1 MSTILHS
8 TKYIYHKKNDFKI
21 HKYRGC
27 VQILI
32 MSKTIISFDIGI
44 KNLAYC
50 IFTLPVVSVL
60 AWDVVNLVPAV
71 ESTAPLCNCVKASKS
86 GGVCGKK
93 ATYTH
98 GESNYCLTHSKNS
111 GKLVPSKETSAPHIK
126 KLKLDELL
134 AFCEKHGITVPLAAK
149 KPILVESAIR
159 HFERCCL
166 VPIVKPK
173 TSNAN
178 QVHLVDIGKR
188 IKMEFDERLKTLL
201 PQITHVILENQISPI
216 AGRMNTIQGML
227 SQYFIM
233 RNDAIHI
240 EFISSIG
247 KLKGLS
253 QVDKTP
259 SEQSASKMPL
269 KTQSDESASSMPSQS
284 ASSMPLKVHSDQSAS
299 SMPLKVH
306 SDQSTSSMPSQSA
319 LSAPL
324 KTQSDESA
332 LSAPLTITPFDKT
345 VYKEHKSDGIFFC
358 KQFLENNSQLMFL
371 KQIIEASHKKD
382 DLADSFLQGIYYMKR
397 GNLIS
402 YNDKFQISAT
412 TA

>member
-1 MSTILHS
+1 
-8 TKYIYHKKNDFKI
+8 
-21 HKYRGC
+21 
-27 VQILI
+27 

-50 IFTLPVVSVL
+50 VFSLPTFSVL

-71 ESTAPLCNCVKASKS
+71 ESTAPLCTCLKAMTKAI
-86 GGVCGKK
+86 CGKK

-98 GESNYCLTHSKNS
+98 GDANYCLVHSKNS
-111 GKLVPSKETSAPHIK
+111 GKLLPSKETSPPYIK

-134 AFCEKHGITVPLAAK
+134 VFYEKHGIAVPAAAK
-149 KPILVESAIR
+149 KPVLIETAIQ
-159 HFERCCL
+159 HFERRCL

-188 IKMEFDERLKTLL
+188 IKIEFDERLKTLL

-233 RNDAIHI
+233 RNETIHI

-253 QVDKTP
+253 MQTQSDKAP
-259 SEQSASKMPL
+259 SEQSTPL
-269 KTQSDESASSMPSQS
+269 E
-284 ASSMPLKVHSDQSAS
+284 
-299 SMPLKVH
+299 
-306 SDQSTSSMPSQSA
+306 
-319 LSAPL
+319 
-324 KTQSDESA
+324 
-332 LSAPLTITPFDKT
+332 PLTTVPFDKT
-345 VYKEHKSDGIFFC
+345 IYKEHKSDGIFFC
-358 KQFLENNSQLMFL
+358 KQFLENNPQLMSH

-402 YNDKFQISAT
+402 YNDKFQIST
-412 TA
+412 SV

>member
-1 MSTILHS
+1 
-8 TKYIYHKKNDFKI
+8 
-21 HKYRGC
+21 
-27 VQILI
+27 

-50 IFTLPVVSVL
+50 VFSLPTFSVL

-71 ESTAPLCNCVKASKS
+71 ESTAPLCTCLKAMTKLTTKAI
-86 GGVCGKK
+86 CGKK
-93 ATYTH
+93 ATYTY
-98 GESNYCLTHSKNS
+98 GDANYCLVHSKNS
-111 GKLVPSKETSAPHIK
+111 GKLLPSKETSAPYIK

-134 AFCEKHGITVPLAAK
+134 AFCEKHGITVPAAAK
-149 KPILVESAIR
+149 KPVLIETAIQ
-159 HFERCCL
+159 HFERRCL

-253 QVDKTP
+253 MP
-259 SEQSASKMPL
+259 AQSSQNQATHLIERPTVTEGSL
-269 KTQSDESASSMPSQS
+269 LTEISS
-284 ASSMPLKVHSDQSAS
+284 
-299 SMPLKVH
+299 
-306 SDQSTSSMPSQSA
+306 
-319 LSAPL
+319 
-324 KTQSDESA
+324 
-332 LSAPLTITPFDKT
+332 LTEGSNPFDKA

-358 KQFLENNSQLMFL
+358 KQFLENNPQLMSH

-402 YNDKFQISAT
+402 YNDKFQIST
-412 TA
+412 P

>member
-1 MSTILHS
+1 
-8 TKYIYHKKNDFKI
+8 
-21 HKYRGC
+21 
-27 VQILI
+27 

-50 IFTLPVVSVL
+50 VFSLPTFSVL

-71 ESTAPLCNCVKASKS
+71 ESTAPLCNCIKVTGSKVTGSKVK

-98 GESNYCLTHSKNS
+98 GETNYCLIHSKNS
-111 GKLVPSKETSAPHIK
+111 GKLLPSKETSPPYIK
-126 KLKLDELL
+126 KLKLDDLL
-134 AFCEKHGITVPLAAK
+134 AFYAKHGIVLPSAAK
-149 KPILVESAIR
+149 KPMLIEGAIQ

-188 IKMEFDERLKTLL
+188 IKIEFDERLKTLL

-233 RNDAIHI
+233 RNDEIHI

-247 KLKGLS
+247 KLKGL
-253 QVDKTP
+253 
-259 SEQSASKMPL
+259 AMPL
-269 KTQSDESASSMPSQS
+269 KTP
-284 ASSMPLKVHSDQSAS
+284 
-299 SMPLKVH
+299 
-306 SDQSTSSMPSQSA
+306 
-319 LSAPL
+319 
-324 KTQSDESA
+324 SDESA
-332 LSAPLTITPFDKT
+332 LSMPLTTTPFDKT
-345 VYKEHKSDGIFFC
+345 IYKEHKSDGIFFC

-382 DLADSFLQGIYYMKR
+382 DLADSFLQGIYFMKR

-402 YNDKFQISAT
+402 YNDKFQIT
-412 TA
+412 TTSI

>member
-1 MSTILHS
+1 
-8 TKYIYHKKNDFKI
+8 
-21 HKYRGC
+21 
-27 VQILI
+27 

-50 IFTLPVVSVL
+50 VFSLPTFSVL

-71 ESTAPLCNCVKASKS
+71 ESTAPLCTCLKAMTKAI
-86 GGVCGKK
+86 CGKK

-98 GESNYCLTHSKNS
+98 GDANYCLVHSKNS
-111 GKLVPSKETSAPHIK
+111 GKLLPSKETSPPYIK

-134 AFCEKHGITVPLAAK
+134 VFYEKHGIAVPAAAK
-149 KPILVESAIR
+149 KPVLIETAIQ
-159 HFERCCL
+159 HFERRCL

-188 IKMEFDERLKTLL
+188 IKLEFDERLKTLL

-253 QVDKTP
+253 MP
-259 SEQSASKMPL
+259 AQSSQNQATHLIERPTVTEGSL
-269 KTQSDESASSMPSQS
+269 LTEISS
-284 ASSMPLKVHSDQSAS
+284 
-299 SMPLKVH
+299 
-306 SDQSTSSMPSQSA
+306 
-319 LSAPL
+319 
-324 KTQSDESA
+324 
-332 LSAPLTITPFDKT
+332 LTEGSNPFDKA

-358 KQFLENNSQLMFL
+358 KQFLENNPQLMSH

-402 YNDKFQISAT
+402 YNDKFQIST
-412 TA
+412 P

>member
-1 MSTILHS
+1 
-8 TKYIYHKKNDFKI
+8 
-21 HKYRGC
+21 
-27 VQILI
+27 

-50 IFTLPVVSVL
+50 VFTLPTFSVV
-60 AWDVVNLVPAV
+60 AWDVVNLIPTV
-71 ESTAPLCNCVKASKS
+71 ESTAPLCNCVKVKG

-98 GESNYCLTHSKNS
+98 GDANYCLVHSKNS
-111 GKLVPSKETSAPHIK
+111 GKLLPSKETSPPFIK

-134 AFCEKHGITVPLAAK
+134 AFYEKHGIIVPLGAK
-149 KPILVESAIR
+149 KPILVESAIK
-159 HFERCCL
+159 HFESRCL

-188 IKMEFDERLKTLL
+188 IKIEFDERLKTLL

-233 RNDAIHI
+233 RNDSIHI

-247 KLKGLS
+247 KLKGLINDTKS
-253 QVDKTP
+253 VEGSPLDK
-259 SEQSASKMPL
+259 A
-269 KTQSDESASSMPSQS
+269 
-284 ASSMPLKVHSDQSAS
+284 
-299 SMPLKVH
+299 
-306 SDQSTSSMPSQSA
+306 
-319 LSAPL
+319 
-324 KTQSDESA
+324 
-332 LSAPLTITPFDKT
+332 

-358 KQFLENNSQLMFL
+358 KQFLENNIQLISL

-397 GNLIS
+397 GNQIS
-402 YNDKFQISAT
+402 YNDKFQIST
-412 TA
+412 VS

>member
-1 MSTILHS
+1 MS
-8 TKYIYHKKNDFKI
+8 KYP
-21 HKYRGC
+21 
-27 VQILI
+27 I

-50 IFTLPVVSVL
+50 VFTLPTFSVV
-60 AWDVVNLVPAV
+60 AWDVVNLIPTV
-71 ESTAPLCNCVKASKS
+71 ESTAPLCNCLKVKG

-98 GESNYCLTHSKNS
+98 GDANYCLVHSKNS
-111 GKLVPSKETSAPHIK
+111 GKLLPSKETSPPFIK
-126 KLKLDELL
+126 KLKLDELV
-134 AFCEKHGITVPLAAK
+134 AFYEKHGIIVPLGAK
-149 KPILVESAIR
+149 KPTLVESAIQ
-159 HFERCCL
+159 HFESRCL

-178 QVHLVDIGKR
+178 QIHLVDIGKR
-188 IKMEFDERLKTLL
+188 IKIEFDERLKTLL

-233 RNDAIHI
+233 RNDSIHI

-247 KLKGLS
+247 KLKGLINDTKS
-253 QVDKTP
+253 VEVQPESVEGSPLDK
-259 SEQSASKMPL
+259 A
-269 KTQSDESASSMPSQS
+269 
-284 ASSMPLKVHSDQSAS
+284 
-299 SMPLKVH
+299 
-306 SDQSTSSMPSQSA
+306 
-319 LSAPL
+319 
-324 KTQSDESA
+324 
-332 LSAPLTITPFDKT
+332 

-358 KQFLENNSQLMFL
+358 KQFLENNIQLISL

-397 GNLIS
+397 GNLIF
-402 YNDKFQISAT
+402 YNDKFQIST
-412 TA
+412 IS

>member
-1 MSTILHS
+1 
-8 TKYIYHKKNDFKI
+8 
-21 HKYRGC
+21 
-27 VQILI
+27 

-71 ESTAPLCNCVKASKS
+71 ESTAPLCNCVKASKT

-98 GESNYCLTHSKNS
+98 GEANYCLTHSKNS

-247 KLKGLS
+247 KLKGL
-253 QVDKTP
+253 VAP
-259 SEQSASKMPL
+259 SLSASSQSVHSDK
-269 KTQSDESASSMPSQS
+269 SDESA
-284 ASSMPLKVHSDQSAS
+284 PLKVHSDQSAS
-299 SMPLKVH
+299 SMPSL
-306 SDQSTSSMPSQSA
+306 SA
-319 LSAPL
+319 LKAPL

>member
-1 MSTILHS
+1 
-8 TKYIYHKKNDFKI
+8 
-21 HKYRGC
+21 
-27 VQILI
+27 

-50 IFTLPVVSVL
+50 VFTLPTFSVV
-60 AWDVVNLVPAV
+60 AWDVVNLIPAV
-71 ESTAPLCNCVKASKS
+71 ESTAPLCNCLKVKG

-93 ATYTH
+93 ATYIH
-98 GESNYCLTHSKNS
+98 GDANYCLVHSKNS
-111 GKLVPSKETSAPHIK
+111 GKLLPSKETSSPFIK
-126 KLKLDELL
+126 KLKLDELF
-134 AFCEKHGITVPLAAK
+134 AFYEKHGIIVPPGVK
-149 KPILVESAIR
+149 KPTLVESAIK
-159 HFERCCL
+159 HFESRCL

-233 RNDAIHI
+233 RNDSIHI

-247 KLKGLS
+247 KLKGL
-253 QVDKTP
+253 VAP
-259 SEQSASKMPL
+259 SLSA
-269 KTQSDESASSMPSQS
+269 
-284 ASSMPLKVHSDQSAS
+284 HSE
-299 SMPLKVH
+299 
-306 SDQSTSSMPSQSA
+306 QSA

-324 KTQSDESA
+324 KTPSEQSA
-332 LSAPLTITPFDKT
+332 LLTTPFDKT
-345 VYKEHKSDGIFFC
+345 IYKEHKSDGIFFC

-382 DLADSFLQGIYYMKR
+382 DLADSFLQGIYFMKR
-397 GNLIS
+397 GNLIY
-402 YNDKFQISAT
+402 YNDKFQISST
-412 TA
+412 TT

>member
-1 MSTILHS
+1 
-8 TKYIYHKKNDFKI
+8 
-21 HKYRGC
+21 
-27 VQILI
+27 

-50 IFTLPVVSVL
+50 VFTLPTLSVV
-60 AWDVVNLVPAV
+60 AWDVVNLVPTV
-71 ESTAPLCNCVKASKS
+71 ESTAPLCNCLKIK
-86 GGVCGKK
+86 GGGICGKK

-98 GESNYCLTHSKNS
+98 GDANYCLVHSKNS
-111 GKLVPSKETSAPHIK
+111 GKLLPSKETSPPFIK

-134 AFCEKHGITVPLAAK
+134 AFYEKHGIIVPPGAK
-149 KPILVESAIR
+149 KPTLVERAIQ
-159 HFERCCL
+159 HFESRCL

-188 IKMEFDERLKTLL
+188 IKIEFDERLKTLL

-216 AGRMNTIQGML
+216 AGRMNTIQGMM

-233 RNDAIHI
+233 RNDSIHI

-247 KLKGLS
+247 KLKGLINDTKS
-253 QVDKTP
+253 EVQTESVNSPLDK
-259 SEQSASKMPL
+259 A
-269 KTQSDESASSMPSQS
+269 
-284 ASSMPLKVHSDQSAS
+284 
-299 SMPLKVH
+299 
-306 SDQSTSSMPSQSA
+306 
-319 LSAPL
+319 
-324 KTQSDESA
+324 
-332 LSAPLTITPFDKT
+332 

-358 KQFLENNSQLMFL
+358 KQFLENNIQLVSL

-397 GNLIS
+397 GNLII
-402 YNDKFQISAT
+402 YNDKFQIST
-412 TA
+412 IS

>member
-1 MSTILHS
+1 MI
-8 TKYIYHKKNDFKI
+8 KINQFQI

-27 VQILI
+27 VQIPI

-71 ESTAPLCNCVKASKS
+71 ESTAPLCNCVKASKN

-98 GESNYCLTHSKNS
+98 GDANYCLTHSKNS

-134 AFCEKHGITVPLAAK
+134 AFCEKHGITVPPAAK
-149 KPILVESAIR
+149 KPVLVESAIM

-247 KLKGLS
+247 KLKGL
-253 QVDKTP
+253 VAP
-259 SEQSASKMPL
+259 SL
-269 KTQSDESASSMPSQS
+269 S
-284 ASSMPLKVHSDQSAS
+284 ASSMPLKIQSDESA
-299 SMPLKVH
+299 P
-306 SDQSTSSMPSQSA
+306 SMPS
-319 LSAPL
+319 L
-324 KTQSDESA
+324 SA
-332 LSAPLTITPFDKT
+332 LSAPLTTIPFDKT
-345 VYKEHKSDGIFFC
+345 IYKEHKSDGIFFC
-358 KQFLENNSQLMFL
+358 NQFLENNSQLMFL

-402 YNDKFQISAT
+402 YNDKFQISST
-412 TA
+412 TP

>member
-1 MSTILHS
+1 
-8 TKYIYHKKNDFKI
+8 
-21 HKYRGC
+21 
-27 VQILI
+27 

-50 IFTLPVVSVL
+50 VFTLPTFSVV
-60 AWDVVNLVPAV
+60 AWDVVNLIPAV
-71 ESTAPLCNCVKASKS
+71 ESTAPLCNCVKTSKN

-98 GESNYCLTHSKNS
+98 GDANYCLVHSKNS
-111 GKLVPSKETSAPHIK
+111 GKLLPSKETSSPFIK
-126 KLKLDELL
+126 KLKLDELF
-134 AFCEKHGITVPLAAK
+134 AFYEKHGIIVPPGAK
-149 KPILVESAIR
+149 KPTLVESAIK
-159 HFERCCL
+159 HFESRCL
-166 VPIVKPK
+166 VHIVKPK

-188 IKMEFDERLKTLL
+188 IKIEFDERLKTLL
-201 PQITHVILENQISPI
+201 SQITHVILENQISPI

-233 RNDAIHI
+233 RNDSIHI

-247 KLKGLS
+247 KLKGLINDTKS
-253 QVDKTP
+253 KQQTESVEGSPLDK
-259 SEQSASKMPL
+259 A
-269 KTQSDESASSMPSQS
+269 
-284 ASSMPLKVHSDQSAS
+284 
-299 SMPLKVH
+299 
-306 SDQSTSSMPSQSA
+306 
-319 LSAPL
+319 
-324 KTQSDESA
+324 
-332 LSAPLTITPFDKT
+332 

-358 KQFLENNSQLMFL
+358 KQFLENNIQLVSL

-402 YNDKFQISAT
+402 YNDKFQIST
-412 TA
+412 IS

>member
-1 MSTILHS
+1 
-8 TKYIYHKKNDFKI
+8 
-21 HKYRGC
+21 
-27 VQILI
+27 

-50 IFTLPVVSVL
+50 VFTLPTFSVV
-60 AWDVVNLVPAV
+60 AWDVVNLIPTV
-71 ESTAPLCNCVKASKS
+71 ESTAPLCNCLKVK
-86 GGVCGKK
+86 GGGICGKK

-98 GESNYCLTHSKNS
+98 GDANYCLVHSKNS
-111 GKLVPSKETSAPHIK
+111 GKLLPSKETSPPYIK
-126 KLKLDELL
+126 KLKLDELV
-134 AFCEKHGITVPLAAK
+134 AFYEKHGIIVPPGAK
-149 KPILVESAIR
+149 KPTLVESAIK
-159 HFERCCL
+159 HFESRCL

-188 IKMEFDERLKTLL
+188 IKIEFDERLKTLL

-233 RNDAIHI
+233 RNDSIHI

-247 KLKGLS
+247 KLKGLINDTRLEVQTES
-253 QVDKTP
+253 VEGSPLDK
-259 SEQSASKMPL
+259 A
-269 KTQSDESASSMPSQS
+269 
-284 ASSMPLKVHSDQSAS
+284 
-299 SMPLKVH
+299 
-306 SDQSTSSMPSQSA
+306 
-319 LSAPL
+319 
-324 KTQSDESA
+324 
-332 LSAPLTITPFDKT
+332 

-358 KQFLENNSQLMFL
+358 KQFLENNIQLVSL

-382 DLADSFLQGIYYMKR
+382 DLADSFLQGTYYMKR

-402 YNDKFQISAT
+402 YNDKFQIST
-412 TA
+412 IS

>member
-1 MSTILHS
+1 
-8 TKYIYHKKNDFKI
+8 
-21 HKYRGC
+21 
-27 VQILI
+27 

-50 IFTLPVVSVL
+50 IFTLPAVSVL
-60 AWDVVNLVPAV
+60 AWDVVNLVTTV
-71 ESTAPLCNCVKASKS
+71 ESTAPLCNCLKASKS

-98 GESNYCLTHSKNS
+98 GDTKYCLTHSKNS

-149 KPILVESAIR
+149 KPILVESAIQY
-159 HFERCCL
+159 FERCCL

-247 KLKGLS
+247 KLKGLVAPS
-253 QVDKTP
+253 DQSALKTP
-259 SEQSASKMPL
+259 S
-269 KTQSDESASSMPSQS
+269 
-284 ASSMPLKVHSDQSAS
+284 KVHSD
-299 SMPLKVH
+299 L
-306 SDQSTSSMPSQSA
+306 SA

-324 KTQSDESA
+324 KTPSDESALSAPLKTPSDESA
-332 LSAPLTITPFDKT
+332 LSAPLTTTPFDKT
-345 VYKEHKSDGIFFC
+345 IYKEHKSDGIFFC

-402 YNDKFQISAT
+402 YNDKFQISST
-412 TA
+412 TP

>member
-1 MSTILHS
+1 
-8 TKYIYHKKNDFKI
+8 
-21 HKYRGC
+21 
-27 VQILI
+27 

-50 IFTLPVVSVL
+50 IFSLPNFSVL

-71 ESTAPLCNCVKASKS
+71 ESTAPLCTCLKATTKASKCGG

-98 GESNYCLTHSKNS
+98 GDTNYCLVHSKNS
-111 GKLVPSKETSAPHIK
+111 GKLLPSKETSPPYIK

-134 AFCEKHGITVPLAAK
+134 TFCEKHDIAVPPAAK
-149 KPILVESAIR
+149 KPTLVENAIQ
-159 HFERCCL
+159 HFERRCL

-188 IKMEFDERLKTLL
+188 IKQEFDKRLTTLL

-253 QVDKTP
+253 MP
-259 SEQSASKMPL
+259 AQSSKNPATTTTEGSTATEGPTATEGSL
-269 KTQSDESASSMPSQS
+269 LTEISS
-284 ASSMPLKVHSDQSAS
+284 
-299 SMPLKVH
+299 
-306 SDQSTSSMPSQSA
+306 
-319 LSAPL
+319 
-324 KTQSDESA
+324 
-332 LSAPLTITPFDKT
+332 LTEGSTPFDKA
-345 VYKEHKSDGIFFC
+345 VYKEHKSDGIYFC
-358 KQFLENNSQLMFL
+358 KQFLENNHQLMSH

-402 YNDKFQISAT
+402 YNDKFQIST
-412 TA
+412 SI

>member
-1 MSTILHS
+1 
-8 TKYIYHKKNDFKI
+8 
-21 HKYRGC
+21 
-27 VQILI
+27 

-50 IFTLPVVSVL
+50 VFTLPTLSVVV
-60 AWDVVNLVPAV
+60 WDVVNLVPAV
-71 ESTAPLCNCVKASKS
+71 ESTAPLCNCLKIKG

-98 GESNYCLTHSKNS
+98 GETNYCLVHSKNS
-111 GKLVPSKETSAPHIK
+111 GKLLPSKETSPPFIK
-126 KLKLDELL
+126 KLKLDELV
-134 AFCEKHGITVPLAAK
+134 AFYEKHCIIVPPGAK
-149 KPILVESAIR
+149 KPTLVESAIQ
-159 HFERCCL
+159 HFESRCL

-188 IKMEFDERLKTLL
+188 IKIEFDERLKTLL

-233 RNDAIHI
+233 RNDSIHI

-247 KLKGLS
+247 KLKGLVQTQTES
-253 QVDKTP
+253 VESSPLDK
-259 SEQSASKMPL
+259 A
-269 KTQSDESASSMPSQS
+269 
-284 ASSMPLKVHSDQSAS
+284 
-299 SMPLKVH
+299 
-306 SDQSTSSMPSQSA
+306 
-319 LSAPL
+319 
-324 KTQSDESA
+324 
-332 LSAPLTITPFDKT
+332 

-358 KQFLENNSQLMFL
+358 KQFLENNIQLISL

-402 YNDKFQISAT
+402 YNDKFQIST
-412 TA
+412 IS

>member
-1 MSTILHS
+1 
-8 TKYIYHKKNDFKI
+8 
-21 HKYRGC
+21 
-27 VQILI
+27 

-50 IFTLPVVSVL
+50 VFTLPTLSVV
-60 AWDVVNLVPAV
+60 AWDVVNLVPTV
-71 ESTAPLCNCVKASKS
+71 ESTAPLCNCLKIK
-86 GGVCGKK
+86 GGGICGKK

-98 GESNYCLTHSKNS
+98 GDANYCLVHSKNS
-111 GKLVPSKETSAPHIK
+111 GKLLPSKETSPPYIK
-126 KLKLDELL
+126 KLKLDELV
-134 AFCEKHGITVPLAAK
+134 AFYEKHGIIVPHGAK
-149 KPILVESAIR
+149 KPILVESAIK
-159 HFERCCL
+159 HFESRCL

-188 IKMEFDERLKTLL
+188 IKIEFDERLKTLL

-233 RNDAIHI
+233 RNDSIHI

-247 KLKGLS
+247 KLKGLINDTKS
-253 QVDKTP
+253 KVQTESVEGSPLDK
-259 SEQSASKMPL
+259 A
-269 KTQSDESASSMPSQS
+269 
-284 ASSMPLKVHSDQSAS
+284 
-299 SMPLKVH
+299 
-306 SDQSTSSMPSQSA
+306 
-319 LSAPL
+319 
-324 KTQSDESA
+324 
-332 LSAPLTITPFDKT
+332 

-358 KQFLENNSQLMFL
+358 KQFLENNIQLISL

-402 YNDKFQISAT
+402 YNDKFQIST
-412 TA
+412 VS

>member
-1 MSTILHS
+1 
-8 TKYIYHKKNDFKI
+8 
-21 HKYRGC
+21 
-27 VQILI
+27 

-50 IFTLPVVSVL
+50 VFSLPTFSVL

-71 ESTAPLCNCVKASKS
+71 ESTAPLCTCLKATKS

-93 ATYTH
+93 ATYTY
-98 GESNYCLTHSKNS
+98 GDANYCLVHSKNS
-111 GKLVPSKETSAPHIK
+111 GKLLPSKETSPPYIK

-134 AFCEKHGITVPLAAK
+134 AFYEKHGIAVPPAAK
-149 KPILVESAIR
+149 KPVLVETAIQ
-159 HFERCCL
+159 HFELRCL

-233 RNDAIHI
+233 RNDTIHI

-253 QVDKTP
+253 QVDKAPSVPLTEVSVPLAQSVP
-259 SEQSASKMPL
+259 SEQSA
-269 KTQSDESASSMPSQS
+269 PS
-284 ASSMPLKVHSDQSAS
+284 V
-299 SMPLKVH
+299 
-306 SDQSTSSMPSQSA
+306 
-319 LSAPL
+319 
-324 KTQSDESA
+324 
-332 LSAPLTITPFDKT
+332 PFDKAI
-345 VYKEHKSDGIFFC
+345 YKEHKSDGIFFC
-358 KQFLENNSQLMFL
+358 KQFLENNPQLMSH

-402 YNDKFQISAT
+402 YNDKFQIST
-412 TA
+412 PTESIL

>member
-1 MSTILHS
+1 
-8 TKYIYHKKNDFKI
+8 
-21 HKYRGC
+21 
-27 VQILI
+27 

-50 IFTLPVVSVL
+50 VFSLPTFSVL

-71 ESTAPLCNCVKASKS
+71 ESRAPLCNCIKVTGSKVTGS
-86 GGVCGKK
+86 KVTGGVCGKK

-98 GESNYCLTHSKNS
+98 GETNYCLIHSKNS
-111 GKLVPSKETSAPHIK
+111 GKLLPSKETSPPYIK
-126 KLKLDELL
+126 KLKLDDLL
-134 AFCEKHGITVPLAAK
+134 AFYAKHGIVLPSAAK
-149 KPILVESAIR
+149 KPMLVESAIQ

-188 IKMEFDERLKTLL
+188 IKIEFDERLKTLL

-247 KLKGLS
+247 KLKGLAM
-253 QVDKTP
+253 P
-259 SEQSASKMPL
+259 SIPL
-269 KTQSDESASSMPSQS
+269 PSASSVPLQSVPLPSVPLQS
-284 ASSMPLKVHSDQSAS
+284 ASS
-299 SMPLKVH
+299 
-306 SDQSTSSMPSQSA
+306 
-319 LSAPL
+319 
-324 KTQSDESA
+324 
-332 LSAPLTITPFDKT
+332 IPFDKT
-345 VYKEHKSDGIFFC
+345 IYKEHKSDGIFFC

-382 DLADSFLQGIYYMKR
+382 DLADSFLQGIYFMKR

-402 YNDKFQISAT
+402 YNDKFQIT
-412 TA
+412 TTTI

>member
-1 MSTILHS
+1 
-8 TKYIYHKKNDFKI
+8 
-21 HKYRGC
+21 
-27 VQILI
+27 
-32 MSKTIISFDIGI
+32 
-44 KNLAYC
+44 
-50 IFTLPVVSVL
+50 VL

-71 ESTAPLCNCVKASKS
+71 ESTAPLCTCLKAMTKAI
-86 GGVCGKK
+86 CGKK

-98 GESNYCLTHSKNS
+98 GDANYCLVHSKNS
-111 GKLVPSKETSAPHIK
+111 GKLLPSKETSPPYIK

-134 AFCEKHGITVPLAAK
+134 VFYEKHGIAVPAAAK
-149 KPILVESAIR
+149 KPVLIETAIQ
-159 HFERCCL
+159 HFERRCL

-188 IKMEFDERLKTLL
+188 IKIEFDERLKTLL

-233 RNDAIHI
+233 RNETIHI

-253 QVDKTP
+253 MQTQSDKAP
-259 SEQSASKMPL
+259 SEQSTPL
-269 KTQSDESASSMPSQS
+269 E
-284 ASSMPLKVHSDQSAS
+284 
-299 SMPLKVH
+299 
-306 SDQSTSSMPSQSA
+306 
-319 LSAPL
+319 
-324 KTQSDESA
+324 
-332 LSAPLTITPFDKT
+332 PLTTVPFDKT
-345 VYKEHKSDGIFFC
+345 IYKEHKSDGIFFC
-358 KQFLENNSQLMFL
+358 KQFLENNPQLMSH

-402 YNDKFQISAT
+402 YNDKFQIST
-412 TA
+412 SV

>member
-1 MSTILHS
+1 
-8 TKYIYHKKNDFKI
+8 
-21 HKYRGC
+21 
-27 VQILI
+27 

-50 IFTLPVVSVL
+50 VFSLPTFSVL

-71 ESTAPLCNCVKASKS
+71 ESTAPLCTCLKASKS

-93 ATYTH
+93 ATYTY
-98 GESNYCLTHSKNS
+98 GDANYCLVHSKNS
-111 GKLVPSKETSAPHIK
+111 GKLLPSKETSAPYIK

-134 AFCEKHGITVPLAAK
+134 VFCEKHGIAVPPAAK
-149 KPILVESAIR
+149 KPVLIETAIH
-159 HFERCCL
+159 HFERRCL

-253 QVDKTP
+253 QVDKTQSAPVVP
-259 SEQSASKMPL
+259 SEQSAPL
-269 KTQSDESASSMPSQS
+269 
-284 ASSMPLKVHSDQSAS
+284 V
-299 SMPLKVH
+299 
-306 SDQSTSSMPSQSA
+306 
-319 LSAPL
+319 
-324 KTQSDESA
+324 
-332 LSAPLTITPFDKT
+332 PLTAVPFDKT
-345 VYKEHKSDGIFFC
+345 IYKEHKSDGIFFC
-358 KQFLENNSQLMFL
+358 KQFLENNPQLMSH

-402 YNDKFQISAT
+402 YNDKFQIST
-412 TA
+412 SV

>member
-1 MSTILHS
+1 
-8 TKYIYHKKNDFKI
+8 
-21 HKYRGC
+21 
-27 VQILI
+27 

-50 IFTLPVVSVL
+50 IFTLPAVNVL

-71 ESTAPLCNCVKASKS
+71 ESTAPLCNCLKASKS

-98 GESNYCLTHSKNS
+98 GDANYCLTHSKNS
-111 GKLVPSKETSAPHIK
+111 GKLVPSKETSPPYIK

-134 AFCEKHGITVPLAAK
+134 AFCEKHGIAVPLAAK
-149 KPILVESAIR
+149 KPILVESAIT

-247 KLKGLS
+247 KLKGL
-253 QVDKTP
+253 VAP
-259 SEQSASKMPL
+259 SLSAL
-269 KTQSDESASSMPSQS
+269 SDLSASSMPS
-284 ASSMPLKVHSDQSAS
+284 L
-299 SMPLKVH
+299 
-306 SDQSTSSMPSQSA
+306 
-319 LSAPL
+319 
-324 KTQSDESA
+324 SA
-332 LSAPLTITPFDKT
+332 LSAPLTATPFDKT
-345 VYKEHKSDGIFFC
+345 IYKEHKSDGIFFC
-358 KQFLENNSQLMFL
+358 KHFLENNSQLMFL

-402 YNDKFQISAT
+402 YNDKFQISST
-412 TA
+412 TP

>member
-1 MSTILHS
+1 
-8 TKYIYHKKNDFKI
+8 
-21 HKYRGC
+21 
-27 VQILI
+27 

-60 AWDVVNLVPAV
+60 AWDVVNLVPTV
-71 ESTAPLCNCVKASKS
+71 ESTAPLCNCIKASKS

-98 GESNYCLTHSKNS
+98 GDANYCLTHSKNS

-134 AFCEKHGITVPLAAK
+134 AFCEKHGITVPLGGK
-149 KPILVESAIR
+149 KSILVESAIM

-247 KLKGLS
+247 KLKGL
-253 QVDKTP
+253 VAP
-259 SEQSASKMPL
+259 
-269 KTQSDESASSMPSQS
+269 
-284 ASSMPLKVHSDQSAS
+284 SDQSAS
-299 SMPLKVH
+299 SL
-306 SDQSTSSMPSQSA
+306 SA

-324 KTQSDESA
+324 KTPSDESA
-332 LSAPLTITPFDKT
+332 LSAPLTTPLTTPFDKT
-345 VYKEHKSDGIFFC
+345 IYKEHKSNGIFFC
-358 KQFLENNSQLMFL
+358 KQFLENNSQLIFL

-397 GNLIS
+397 RNLIS
-402 YNDKFQISAT
+402 YNDKFQISST
-412 TA
+412 TP

>member
-1 MSTILHS
+1 
-8 TKYIYHKKNDFKI
+8 
-21 HKYRGC
+21 
-27 VQILI
+27 

-50 IFTLPVVSVL
+50 VFTLPTFSVV
-60 AWDVVNLVPAV
+60 AWDVVNLIPTV
-71 ESTAPLCNCVKASKS
+71 ESTAPLCNCLKVKG

-98 GESNYCLTHSKNS
+98 VDANYCLVHSKNS
-111 GKLVPSKETSAPHIK
+111 GKLLPSKETSPPFIK
-126 KLKLDELL
+126 KLKLDELV
-134 AFCEKHGITVPLAAK
+134 AFYEKHGIIVPPGAK
-149 KPILVESAIR
+149 KPTLVESAIK
-159 HFERCCL
+159 HFESRCL

-188 IKMEFDERLKTLL
+188 IKIEFDERLKTLL

-233 RNDAIHI
+233 RNDSIHI

-247 KLKGLS
+247 KLKGLINDTKS
-253 QVDKTP
+253 EVQPASVDG
-259 SEQSASKMPL
+259 SPL
-269 KTQSDESASSMPSQS
+269 
-284 ASSMPLKVHSDQSAS
+284 
-299 SMPLKVH
+299 
-306 SDQSTSSMPSQSA
+306 
-319 LSAPL
+319 
-324 KTQSDESA
+324 
-332 LSAPLTITPFDKT
+332 DKA

-358 KQFLENNSQLMFL
+358 KQFLENNIQLVSL

-397 GNLIS
+397 GNLII
-402 YNDKFQISAT
+402 YNDKFQIST
-412 TA
+412 IS

>member
-1 MSTILHS
+1 LT
-8 TKYIYHKKNDFKI
+8 TKAI
-21 HKYRGC
+21 
-27 VQILI
+27 
-32 MSKTIISFDIGI
+32 
-44 KNLAYC
+44 
-50 IFTLPVVSVL
+50 
-60 AWDVVNLVPAV
+60 
-71 ESTAPLCNCVKASKS
+71 
-86 GGVCGKK
+86 CGKK

-98 GESNYCLTHSKNS
+98 GDAKYCLVHSKNS
-111 GKLVPSKETSAPHIK
+111 GKLLPSKETSAPYIK

-134 AFCEKHGITVPLAAK
+134 AFCEKHGIAVPAAAK
-149 KPILVESAIR
+149 KPVLIETAIQ
-159 HFERCCL
+159 HFERRCL

-233 RNDAIHI
+233 RNEVIHI

-253 QVDKTP
+253 QVDKTQSESVVP
-259 SEQSASKMPL
+259 SEQSAPL
-269 KTQSDESASSMPSQS
+269 
-284 ASSMPLKVHSDQSAS
+284 V
-299 SMPLKVH
+299 
-306 SDQSTSSMPSQSA
+306 
-319 LSAPL
+319 
-324 KTQSDESA
+324 
-332 LSAPLTITPFDKT
+332 PLTAVAFDKT
-345 VYKEHKSDGIFFC
+345 IYKEHKSDGIFFC
-358 KQFLENNSQLMFL
+358 KQFLENNPQLMSH

-402 YNDKFQISAT
+402 YNDKFQIST
-412 TA
+412 SV

>member
-1 MSTILHS
+1 
-8 TKYIYHKKNDFKI
+8 
-21 HKYRGC
+21 
-27 VQILI
+27 

-50 IFTLPVVSVL
+50 VFSLPTFSVL

-71 ESTAPLCNCVKASKS
+71 ESTAPLCTCLKASKS

-93 ATYTH
+93 ATYTY
-98 GESNYCLTHSKNS
+98 GDANYCLVHSKNS
-111 GKLVPSKETSAPHIK
+111 GKLLPSKETSAPYIK

-134 AFCEKHGITVPLAAK
+134 VFCEKHGIAVPPAAK
-149 KPILVESAIR
+149 KPVLIETAIH
-159 HFERCCL
+159 HFERRCL

-233 RNDAIHI
+233 RNEAIHI

-253 QVDKTP
+253 QVDKTQSAPVVP
-259 SEQSASKMPL
+259 SEQSAPL
-269 KTQSDESASSMPSQS
+269 
-284 ASSMPLKVHSDQSAS
+284 V
-299 SMPLKVH
+299 
-306 SDQSTSSMPSQSA
+306 
-319 LSAPL
+319 
-324 KTQSDESA
+324 
-332 LSAPLTITPFDKT
+332 PLTAVPFDKT
-345 VYKEHKSDGIFFC
+345 IYKEHKSDGIFFC
-358 KQFLENNSQLMFL
+358 KQFLENNPQLMSH

-402 YNDKFQISAT
+402 YNDKFQIST
-412 TA
+412 SV

>member
-1 MSTILHS
+1 
-8 TKYIYHKKNDFKI
+8 
-21 HKYRGC
+21 
-27 VQILI
+27 

-50 IFTLPVVSVL
+50 VFSLPTFSVL

-71 ESTAPLCNCVKASKS
+71 ESTAPLCTCLKATTKVSKS

-93 ATYTH
+93 ATYTY
-98 GESNYCLTHSKNS
+98 GDANYCLVHSKNS
-111 GKLVPSKETSAPHIK
+111 GKLLPSKETSAPYIK
-126 KLKLDELL
+126 KLKLDDLL
-134 AFCEKHGITVPLAAK
+134 AFCEKHGITVPAAAK
-149 KPILVESAIR
+149 KPVLIETAIQ
-159 HFERCCL
+159 HFERRCL

-188 IKMEFDERLKTLL
+188 IKIEFDERLKTLL

-233 RNDAIHI
+233 RNEAIHI

-253 QVDKTP
+253 QVDKAPLTVVPLEQSAPVVPSEVSVP
-259 SEQSASKMPL
+259 SEQSP
-269 KTQSDESASSMPSQS
+269 PSV
-284 ASSMPLKVHSDQSAS
+284 A
-299 SMPLKVH
+299 
-306 SDQSTSSMPSQSA
+306 
-319 LSAPL
+319 
-324 KTQSDESA
+324 
-332 LSAPLTITPFDKT
+332 FDKT
-345 VYKEHKSDGIFFC
+345 IYKEHKSDGIFFC
-358 KQFLENNSQLMFL
+358 KQFLENNPQLMSH

-402 YNDKFQISAT
+402 YNDKFQIST
-412 TA
+412 PP

>member
-1 MSTILHS
+1 
-8 TKYIYHKKNDFKI
+8 
-21 HKYRGC
+21 
-27 VQILI
+27 

-50 IFTLPVVSVL
+50 VFSLPTFSVL
-60 AWDVVNLVPAV
+60 AWDVVNLVPVV
-71 ESTAPLCNCVKASKS
+71 ESTAPLCTCLKATTKAITKS
-86 GGVCGKK
+86 ICGKK
-93 ATYTH
+93 ATYIY
-98 GESNYCLTHSKNS
+98 GDANYCLVHSKNS
-111 GKLVPSKETSAPHIK
+111 GKLLPSKETSPPYIK

-134 AFCEKHGITVPLAAK
+134 VFYEKHGIAVPAAAK
-149 KPILVESAIR
+149 KPVLIETAIQ
-159 HFERCCL
+159 HFERRCL

-188 IKMEFDERLKTLL
+188 IKLEFDERLKTLL

-233 RNDAIHI
+233 RNETIHI

-253 QVDKTP
+253 QIDKTLSDKAP
-259 SEQSASKMPL
+259 SEQS
-269 KTQSDESASSMPSQS
+269 T
-284 ASSMPLKVHSDQSAS
+284 
-299 SMPLKVH
+299 
-306 SDQSTSSMPSQSA
+306 
-319 LSAPL
+319 LSV
-324 KTQSDESA
+324 
-332 LSAPLTITPFDKT
+332 PLTEGSVPFDKT
-345 VYKEHKSDGIFFC
+345 IYKEHKSDGIFFC
-358 KQFLENNSQLMFL
+358 KQFLENNPQLMSH
-371 KQIIEASHKKD
+371 KQIIETSHKKD

-402 YNDKFQISAT
+402 YNDKFQISILKPT
-412 TA
+412 

>member
-1 MSTILHS
+1 
-8 TKYIYHKKNDFKI
+8 
-21 HKYRGC
+21 
-27 VQILI
+27 

-50 IFTLPVVSVL
+50 IFTLPIVSVL

-98 GESNYCLTHSKNS
+98 GDANYCLTHSKNS

-188 IKMEFDERLKTLL
+188 IKIEFDERLKTLL

-259 SEQSASKMPL
+259 SEQSASSL
-269 KTQSDESASSMPSQS
+269 SASSM
-284 ASSMPLKVHSDQSAS
+284 
-299 SMPLKVH
+299 
-306 SDQSTSSMPSQSA
+306 
-319 LSAPL
+319 PL

-345 VYKEHKSDGIFFC
+345 IYKEHKSDGIFFC

-402 YNDKFQISAT
+402 YNDKFQISST
-412 TA
+412 TP

>member
-1 MSTILHS
+1 
-8 TKYIYHKKNDFKI
+8 
-21 HKYRGC
+21 
-27 VQILI
+27 

-50 IFTLPVVSVL
+50 IFTLPIVSVL

-98 GESNYCLTHSKNS
+98 GDANYCLTHSKNS

-259 SEQSASKMPL
+259 SEQSASSLSASSMPL
-269 KTQSDESASSMPSQS
+269 KTQSDESASSMPS
-284 ASSMPLKVHSDQSAS
+284 L
-299 SMPLKVH
+299 
-306 SDQSTSSMPSQSA
+306 
-319 LSAPL
+319 
-324 KTQSDESA
+324 SA

-345 VYKEHKSDGIFFC
+345 IYKEHKSDGIFFC

-402 YNDKFQISAT
+402 YNDKFQISST
-412 TA
+412 TP